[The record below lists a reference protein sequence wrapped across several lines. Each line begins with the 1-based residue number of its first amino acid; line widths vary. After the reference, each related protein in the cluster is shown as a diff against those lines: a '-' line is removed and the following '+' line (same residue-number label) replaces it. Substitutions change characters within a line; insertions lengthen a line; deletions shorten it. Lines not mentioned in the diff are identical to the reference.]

1 MKKFISILMVLCLM
15 ATLGVSAFA
24 ADYPERPVTAVVG
37 WSVGGGQDLMVRA
50 AGNYFTEY
58 SGGQPLVVQN
68 IEGGSSVVGC
78 TEYLTMEADGYNI
91 LSWNTA
97 QTIKTHMQE
106 TAYSIDDF
114 KPICNMV
121 AENPYILVKA
131 DCEFETLAD
140 LVEWAKANPGELTV
154 GNSGTGGGNHLAALQ
169 LELVCGIEVNHIGY
183 DGGAKSA
190 QAVLSGEIMCS
201 VNSPAE
207 GLSSVEAG
215 DLRMLC
221 LFGDQRSD
229 FFPDVPTALE
239 SGYEVIDNQLRGFIV
254 HKSVSD
260 DVVAALEGIFEQV
273 AANPEFVQACAD
285 LGKGVRFMGAAEYAE
300 FLATE
305 NALYEDLI
313 KTNGLGDKY

>member
-121 AENPYILVKA
+121 AENPYILVKS

-140 LVEWAKANPGELTV
+140 LVDWAKANPGELTV

-254 HKSVSD
+254 HKTVSD
-260 DVVAALEGIFEQV
+260 DVVAALEGIFQQV
-273 AANPEFVQACAD
+273 AENPEFVQACAD

-305 NALYEDLI
+305 NALYEELI

>member
-1 MKKFISILMVLCLM
+1 MKKLISILMVLCLM

-50 AGNYFTEY
+50 AGNYFPEY

-97 QTIKTHMQE
+97 QGIKTHMQE
-106 TAYSIDDF
+106 TAYTIDDF

-169 LELVCGIEVNHIGY
+169 LELVTGIEVNHIGY

-260 DVVAALEGIFEQV
+260 DVVAALEEIFRQV
-273 AANPEFVQACAD
+273 AENPEFVQACAD
-285 LGKGVRFMGAAEYAE
+285 LGKGVRFMGAEEYAE

-305 NALYEDLI
+305 NALYEDII

>member
-305 NALYEDLI
+305 NALYEDII